1 MPLMSNVR
9 PLMQRVEL
17 LTVQERFQISW
28 GLTLVPDF
36 PIPGGWWRNREELV
50 LVVTPEGREFELP
63 AQFNMV
69 HFNIRDPEAS
79 VDRRWR
85 VVVSLPSGEKEQ
97 VPIGSKVFVSPEV
110 QNALVLGGV
119 A

>member
-1 MPLMSNVR
+1 
-9 PLMQRVEL
+9 MQRVEL

-28 GLTLVPDF
+28 GLTLLPDF
-36 PIPGGWWRNREELV
+36 PIPGGRWKNREERV
-50 LVVTPEGREFELP
+50 LVVPPDGDEFEAP
-63 AQFNMV
+63 AQLNMV

-79 VDRRWR
+79 ADQRWR
-85 VVVSLPSGEKEQ
+85 VVVSLLSVEKER

-110 QNALVLGGV
+110 KDAVLVGGL